1 MKRFFATTVLAL
13 VASASPA
20 QEIQRPS
27 DSGIMQFSE
36 RSGKSMYSVED
47 IFPIGWSERGSFAYV
62 TRIQVAGRGGTLFSY
77 FVVSAV
83 TDDIL
88 WKLDDD
94 WPATNSV
101 SIDQSMARNRAAL
114 LQMLDRHSIRQGR
127 GTRLREFPLVAE
139 GVQYRPK
146 IAVKKKKEGD
156 PFLRRDIEQVS
167 LHILRSDGTQKT
179 ILTKSDPGAFSYWTA
194 GYFRSPYEPRILVA
208 IGEQVPGFEG
218 TEGHFLFSGCSLRK
232 GFE

>member
-1 MKRFFATTVLAL
+1 MKRFFAATVLAL
-13 VASASPA
+13 VTSVCSA

-27 DSGIMQFSE
+27 DSRIMQFSE
-36 RSGKSMYSVED
+36 RSGKNMYAVED
-47 IFPIGWSERGSFAYV
+47 IFAIGWSEQGRFAYA
-62 TRIQVAGRGGTLFSY
+62 TRTHVAGRGGTLFSY

-114 LQMLDRHSIRQGR
+114 LQMLDRYSIRQGR

-146 IAVKKKKEGD
+146 IAVKKKKEGH
-156 PFLRRDIEQVS
+156 PFLGDIERVS

-179 ILTKSDPGAFSYWTA
+179 IFTNSDPGAFSYWTA

-208 IGEQVPGFEG
+208 IGEQVRGFEG